1 LEFASIKGLAYGHE
15 TEMEMYKTK
24 IDLSYYTNGL
34 FCGAWSALA
43 YDSARLGTREK
54 ISALENAQA
63 SDS

>member
-1 LEFASIKGLAYGHE
+1 
-15 TEMEMYKTK
+15 MEMYKTK
-24 IDLSYYTNGL
+24 IDLSYYTNRL

-43 YDSARLGTREK
+43 NDGARLGTREK